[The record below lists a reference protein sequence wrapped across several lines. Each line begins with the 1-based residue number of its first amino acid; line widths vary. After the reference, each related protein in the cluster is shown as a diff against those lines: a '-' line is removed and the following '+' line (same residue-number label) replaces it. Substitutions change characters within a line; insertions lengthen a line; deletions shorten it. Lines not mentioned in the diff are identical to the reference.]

1 MSSVFLIIIR
11 RSESTAGPL
20 SGSVSSQPSL
30 SPLSTVLS
38 LLSVSITAQKTNIY
52 LDQPARYNKILRG
65 KASNPSVPLPVLAMS
80 MTMKTSTELGAV
92 GDGEKGEPDQS
103 QLDKVK
109 LKISDSSQISPE
121 PSC

>member
-52 LDQPARYNKILRG
+52 LDQPARYKILRG
-65 KASNPSVPLPVLAMS
+65 KPSVPLPVLAMS

-92 GDGEKGEPDQS
+92 GDGEKGEPDQG